1 MSETNPKVVERLAED
16 YQRQQALFSAQ
27 PAIVQRF
34 LEGQAQIIADALVSK
49 TSQIRFAL
57 PDRVVTQIIQVGQNR
72 TITIPEAQ
80 RQRFRRQPRHT

>member
-1 MSETNPKVVERLAED
+1 MTNNMVPHLTQEYE
-16 YQRQQALFSAQ
+16 QQKALFETQ

-57 PDRVVTQIIQVGQNR
+57 PDRVVTQIIQIG
-72 TITIPEAQ
+72 
-80 RQRFRRQPRHT
+80 